1 MNKIGTL
8 LSIAYKKLVVNDME
22 SKKKIEDEIEEQ
34 VVSQV
39 EVLLSKKGTSVFIDF
54 SSGDFIIENKSIG
67 VDIMVSVTKQNIIR
81 DFGNGIDNSKFNGNT
96 IDTIKLKA
104 YQYTR
109 DLFEA
114 KSQSIQRNRLVLMG
128 DHIELVPMAKV
139 EAV

>member
-1 MNKIGTL
+1 MNKIGAI
-8 LSIAYKKLVVNDME
+8 LSIAYKKLVISDME
-22 SKKKIEDEIEEQ
+22 TKKKIEDEIEEQ
-34 VVSQV
+34 VISQV

-114 KSQSIQRNRLVLMG
+114 KSQSIQRNRLELMG

>member
-67 VDIMVSVTKQNIIR
+67 VDIMVSVTKQIIIR

-114 KSQSIQRNRLVLMG
+114 KSQEIQKNRLELMG
-128 DHIELVPMAKV
+128 EHIDLVPMTKV